1 MKKTLSTN
9 DIATELWDDK
19 NADWS
24 WNGAH
29 ALAEYLEECEESAGE
44 EIELDLVVIRC
55 DFSEYESLEDW
66 AGDYFRSHVDA
77 ASELGLTIGNGGKL
91 EESSEEIDEAIRD
104 FIRDNG
110 QLIEFDGGV
119 IVSQF

>member
-9 DIATELWDDK
+9 DIANSLRDDK

-29 ALAEYLEECEESAGE
+29 ALAEYLEGCEESTGE
-44 EIELDLVVIRC
+44 EMELDIVAIRC

-66 AGDYFRSHVDA
+66 AGYYFRSHVDA

-110 QLIEFDGGV
+110 QLIEFDGGI
-119 IVSQF
+119 IVSSF